1 MCLTSVCPCGYN
13 EPRTR
18 EGGSLMVKLVA
29 LYRKPAD
36 PVAFDKAYFETHVPL
51 VRKIPGLRRVEIAR
65 ITGAPRGE
73 PEFYLMAEMYFED
86 KPSMDRAMSSS
97 ENAEAGK
104 NLMGFAR
111 GLVTFLFAAEATE

>member
-1 MCLTSVCPCGYN
+1 
-13 EPRTR
+13 
-18 EGGSLMVKLVA
+18 MVKLVA
-29 LYRKPAD
+29 LYKKPAD
-36 PVAFDKAYFETHVPL
+36 PAAFDKAYFETHIPL
-51 VRKIPGLRRVEIAR
+51 VHKVPGLRRVEVAR

-86 KPSMDRAMSSS
+86 KAAMDRAMSSP

-111 GLVTFLFAAEATE
+111 GLVMFMFAEDVTG

>member
-1 MCLTSVCPCGYN
+1 
-13 EPRTR
+13 
-18 EGGSLMVKLVA
+18 MVKLVA

-36 PVAFDKAYFETHVPL
+36 PAAFDKAYFETHVPL

-65 ITGAPRGE
+65 VIGAPRGE

-86 KPSMDRAMSSS
+86 KPSMDRAMSSP

-111 GLVTFLFAAEATE
+111 GLATFLYAAEATE